1 MSNLKHDLVQYLK
14 EFVVDK
20 RRNLF
25 EEKIQYRTKHITI
38 VLENIFQGRNIS
50 ASIRSA
56 DCFGVQDVHV
66 IENDNV
72 FNDDSEVSMGADK
85 WINTTRYNQEE
96 HNTAKAIEKLKADG
110 YIVIATTPHNTD
122 CDLYDIEINDQK
134 IALIFGA
141 EVRGCSEQAL
151 KFADRRMKI
160 PMYGFTESFNISV
173 SVSLCLQ
180 HLTYKMRNSAVNW
193 RMTQEEQD
201 KTLLQWLRNSIKSSD
216 RIEEKYLELQSKKKY
231 VFKK

>member
-1 MSNLKHDLVQYLK
+1 MSNLKHNLVQYLK
-14 EFVVDK
+14 EFVVDE
-20 RRNLF
+20 RRELF
-25 EEKIQYRTKHITI
+25 EEKIQQRTKHITV

-66 IENDNV
+66 IENDNI

-85 WINTTRYNQEE
+85 WVTTTIYNQEE
-96 HNTAKAIEKLKADG
+96 DNTTKAIKKLKEEG
-110 YIVIATTPHNTD
+110 YQVIAATPHNTD
-122 CDLYDIEINDQK
+122 CDLYDIEISEQK

-141 EVRGCSEQAL
+141 EVRGCSEQTL
-151 KFADRRMKI
+151 KLADKRMRI

-173 SVSLCLQ
+173 SVSLSLQ

-193 RMTQEEQD
+193 KMSQD
-201 KTLLQWLRNSIKSSD
+201 QQDETLLQWLRNSIKSSTQ
-216 RIEEKYLELQSKKKY
+216 IEEKFLKLQSEK
-231 VFKK
+231 

>member
-1 MSNLKHDLVQYLK
+1 MSNLKHNLVQYLK
-14 EFVVDK
+14 EFVVDE
-20 RRNLF
+20 RRELF
-25 EEKIQYRTKHITI
+25 EEKIQQRTKHITV

-66 IENDNV
+66 IENDNI

-85 WINTTRYNQEE
+85 WVTTTIYNQEE
-96 HNTAKAIEKLKADG
+96 DNTTKAIKKLKEEG
-110 YIVIATTPHNTD
+110 YQVIAATPHNTD
-122 CDLYDIEINDQK
+122 CDLYDIEISEQK

-141 EVRGCSEQAL
+141 EVRGCSDQTL
-151 KFADRRMKI
+151 KLADKRMRI

-173 SVSLCLQ
+173 SVSLSLQ

-193 RMTQEEQD
+193 KMSQD
-201 KTLLQWLRNSIKSSD
+201 QQDETLLQWLRNSIKSSTQ
-216 RIEEKYLELQSKKKY
+216 IEEKFLKLQSEK
-231 VFKK
+231 

>member
-1 MSNLKHDLVQYLK
+1 MSILKHDLVQYLK
-14 EFVVDK
+14 EFLVDE
-20 RRNLF
+20 RRKLF
-25 EEKIQYRTKHITI
+25 EEKIEQRTKHITV

-66 IENDNV
+66 IENDNY

-85 WINTTRYNQEE
+85 WIKTTRYNQEN
-96 HNTAKAIEKLKADG
+96 HNSAAAIKKLKKKG
-110 YIVIATTPHNTD
+110 YQVMAATPHNTD
-122 CDLYDIEINDQK
+122 CDLYDIEITDQK

-141 EVRGCSEQAL
+141 EVRGCSEETL
-151 KFADRRMKI
+151 KLADKRMKI

-193 RMTQEEQD
+193 RMTQEQKNE
-201 KTLLQWLRNSIKSSD
+201 TLLQWLRNSIKSSAQ
-216 RIEEKYLELQSKKKY
+216 IEEKFKELQSQK
-231 VFKK
+231 

>member
-1 MSNLKHDLVQYLK
+1 MSILKHDLVQYLK
-14 EFVVDK
+14 EFVVDE
-20 RRNLF
+20 RRELF
-25 EEKIQYRTKHITI
+25 EEKIEQRTKHITV

-66 IENDNV
+66 IENDNY

-85 WINTTRYNQEE
+85 WIKTTRYNQEN
-96 HNTAKAIEKLKADG
+96 HNSAAAIKKLKEKG
-110 YIVIATTPHNTD
+110 YQVIAVTPHNTE
-122 CDLYDIEINDQK
+122 CDLYDIEITDQK

-141 EVRGCSEQAL
+141 EVRGCSEETL
-151 KFADRRMKI
+151 KLADKRMKI

-193 RMTQEEQD
+193 RMTQEQKNE
-201 KTLLQWLRNSIKSSD
+201 TLLQWLRNTIKSSAQ
-216 RIEEKYLELQSKKKY
+216 IEEKFKELQSQK
-231 VFKK
+231 

>member
-1 MSNLKHDLVQYLK
+1 MSILKHDLVQYLK
-14 EFVVDK
+14 EFVVDE
-20 RRNLF
+20 RRELF
-25 EEKIQYRTKHITI
+25 EEKIEQRTKHITV

-66 IENDNV
+66 IENDNY

-85 WINTTRYNQEE
+85 WIKTTRYNQEN
-96 HNTAKAIEKLKADG
+96 HNSAAAIKKLKKKG
-110 YIVIATTPHNTD
+110 YQVIAATPHNTD
-122 CDLYDIEINDQK
+122 CDLYDIEITDQK

-141 EVRGCSEQAL
+141 EVRGCSEETL
-151 KFADRRMKI
+151 MLADKRMKI

-193 RMTQEEQD
+193 RMTQEQKNE
-201 KTLLQWLRNSIKSSD
+201 TLLQWLRNSIKSSGQ
-216 RIEEKYLELQSKKKY
+216 IEEKFKELQSQK
-231 VFKK
+231 

>member
-1 MSNLKHDLVQYLK
+1 MSILKHDLVQYLK
-14 EFVVDK
+14 EFVVDE
-20 RRNLF
+20 RRELF
-25 EEKIQYRTKHITI
+25 EEKIEQRTKHITV

-66 IENDNV
+66 IENDNY

-85 WINTTRYNQEE
+85 WIKTTRYNQEN
-96 HNTAKAIEKLKADG
+96 HNSAAAIKKLKEEG
-110 YIVIATTPHNTD
+110 YQVIAATPHNTD
-122 CDLYDIEINDQK
+122 CDLYDIEITDQK

-141 EVRGCSEQAL
+141 EVRGCSEETL
-151 KFADRRMKI
+151 KLADKRMKI

-193 RMTQEEQD
+193 RMTQEQKNE
-201 KTLLQWLRNSIKSSD
+201 TLLQWLRNSIKSSGQ
-216 RIEEKYLELQSKKKY
+216 IEEKFKELQSQK
-231 VFKK
+231 

>member
-1 MSNLKHDLVQYLK
+1 MSILKHDLVQYLK
-14 EFVVDK
+14 EFVVDE
-20 RRNLF
+20 RRELF
-25 EEKIQYRTKHITI
+25 EEKIEQRTKHITV

-66 IENDNV
+66 IENDNY

-85 WINTTRYNQEE
+85 WIKTTRYNQEN
-96 HNTAKAIEKLKADG
+96 HNSAAAIKKLKEKG
-110 YIVIATTPHNTD
+110 YQVIAVTPHNTE
-122 CDLYDIEINDQK
+122 CDLYDIEITDQK

-141 EVRGCSEQAL
+141 EVRGCSEETL
-151 KFADRRMKI
+151 KLADKRMKI

-193 RMTQEEQD
+193 RMTQEQKNE
-201 KTLLQWLRNSIKSSD
+201 TLLQWLRNSIKSSAQ
-216 RIEEKYLELQSKKKY
+216 IEEKFKELQSQK
-231 VFKK
+231 